1 MALKFHFQN
10 LIINFRNTFKPIRML
25 KKFFPLFLLVALTST
40 VFAQKKD
47 DILGKW
53 VNSSGEGQIE
63 IFKKGEK
70 FYGKLVWIK
79 EPNENGK
86 PKTDDKNPNA
96 SLRNKPIVGL
106 EIVKDFDYE
115 DGKYIDGKVYD
126 PKTGKTYSGNM
137 TLVGQNQLNM
147 RGYIGIS
154 LIGRTESWKRV
165 K

>member
-1 MALKFHFQN
+1 M
-10 LIINFRNTFKPIRML
+10 FKKL
-25 KKFFPLFLLVALTST
+25 ACLFLFIAISSS
-40 VFAQKKD
+40 VFGQKAD

-53 VNSSGEGQIE
+53 LNSSGEGQLE
-63 IFKKGEK
+63 VYKKADK
-70 FYGKLVWIK
+70 YYGKLVWIK

-86 PKTDDKNPNA
+86 PKTDIKNPNPN
-96 SLRNKPIVGL
+96 LRAKPIVGL
-106 EIVKDFDYE
+106 EIVKEFTFE

-126 PKTGKTYSGNM
+126 PKTGKTYSGNI
-137 TLVGQNQLNM
+137 TLVGLNQLNM

>member
-1 MALKFHFQN
+1 
-10 LIINFRNTFKPIRML
+10 ML

-63 IFKKGEK
+63 VFKKGEK
-70 FYGKLVWIK
+70 YYGKLVWIK

-86 PKTDDKNPNA
+86 PKTDEKNPNA
-96 SLRNKPIVGL
+96 SLRTKPIVGL
-106 EIVKDFDYE
+106 EIVKDFEFE
-115 DGKYIDGKVYD
+115 DGKYVDGKVYD

>member
-1 MALKFHFQN
+1 
-10 LIINFRNTFKPIRML
+10 ML
-25 KKFFPLFLLVALTST
+25 KKIFPLFLLVALTTT

-63 IFKKGEK
+63 VFKKGEK
-70 FYGKLVWIK
+70 YYGKLVWIK

-86 PKTDDKNPNA
+86 PKTDEKNPNA
-96 SLRNKPIVGL
+96 SLRTKPIVGL
-106 EIVKDFDYE
+106 EIVKDFE
-115 DGKYIDGKVYD
+115 FENGKYVDGKVYD